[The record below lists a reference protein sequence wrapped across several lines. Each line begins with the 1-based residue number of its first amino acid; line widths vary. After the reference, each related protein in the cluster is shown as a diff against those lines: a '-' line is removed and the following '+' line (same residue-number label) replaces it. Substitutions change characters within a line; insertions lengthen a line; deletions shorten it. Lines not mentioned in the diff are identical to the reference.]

1 MRRKFKRLL
10 SKDIWKRNLSVL
22 TTKPLDP
29 TKLDSAVKL
38 FVPPGHFYSPIV
50 DPSELLNMPSYEPFN
65 GDIEIDMIEMQ
76 KLLNKV
82 AKDGQ
87 VFPVE
92 KTEGRRYYSNNDQYA
107 EGDAFTY
114 SGILE
119 ELQPQKIIEI
129 GSGYSTAVVLDWIE
143 SRKLNQEVQVTV
155 IEPYPDRLLSLVF
168 DADEFTLINRRVQD
182 VELNIFKTLQKNDI
196 LFIDSSHI
204 GKSGSDVLF
213 ELFKILPVLNPG
225 VWIHFHDCFWP
236 FEYPESWVKNDNRSW
251 NELHFLRAFLSHNT
265 NFKIKFFNHYLAL
278 HSKEWHKKLP
288 LEIKNP
294 GGALWIMKC

>member
-1 MRRKFKRLL
+1 MHRKFKRLL
-10 SKDIWKRNLSVL
+10 SKEIWKRNLSVL

-29 TKLDSAVKL
+29 TKLDSEVKL

-50 DPSELLNMPSYEPFN
+50 DPSELVTMPSYEPFN
-65 GDIEIDMIEMQ
+65 GDIEIDLIEMQ
-76 KLLNKV
+76 KLLDKV
-82 AKDGQ
+82 AKHGQ

-92 KTEGRRYYSNNDQYA
+92 KSEGRRYYSNNDQYA

-168 DADEFTLINRRVQD
+168 DADEFTLINKRVQD
-182 VELNIFKTLQKNDI
+182 VELDIFKTLQKNDI

-213 ELFKILPVLNPG
+213 ELFKILPVLNTG
-225 VWIHFHDCFWP
+225 VWIHFHDCF
-236 FEYPESWVKNDNRSW
+236 
-251 NELHFLRAFLSHNT
+251 
-265 NFKIKFFNHYLAL
+265 
-278 HSKEWHKKLP
+278 
-288 LEIKNP
+288 
-294 GGALWIMKC
+294 